1 MPGHLL
7 HGIDP
12 FCSERQLSGSVYG
25 IRAFSNRRVLACL
38 RRDGSRRCI
47 MNYIL
52 YHTGYQEIRDPD
64 ILFDRKNADKGYHFQ
79 IYRNADTISR
89 LTGIHAPIHAS
100 QSEFSVMHKQL

>member
-1 MPGHLL
+1 
-7 HGIDP
+7 
-12 FCSERQLSGSVYG
+12 
-25 IRAFSNRRVLACL
+25 
-38 RRDGSRRCI
+38 

-64 ILFDRKNADKGYHFQ
+64 ILFGRKNADKGYHFQ